1 MRPDARVV
9 EIAEKEGVDIKLY
22 DVIYNAIDD
31 MHDAMEGLL
40 EPEFKEVVQG
50 RAEVRE
56 IFRIIKVGTVA
67 GLPRDGRK
75 DHRAAR
81 RSSSSADGVVLYD
94 GKIAS
99 LKRFKDD
106 AKEVAAGMDCGLGI
120 EGYNDIRVGDVIEAY
135 IMEQIERKL

>member
-1 MRPDARVV
+1 VTDGKIPRSAKV
-9 EIAEKEGVDIKLY
+9 KL
-22 DVIYNAIDD
+22 
-31 MHDAMEGLL
+31 
-40 EPEFKEVVQG
+40 
-50 RAEVRE
+50 VR
-56 IFRIIKVGTVA
+56 
-67 GLPRDGRK
+67 
-75 DHRAAR
+75 
-81 RSSSSADGVVLYD
+81 DGVVLYD